1 MFRLIAGFA
10 VRATA
15 LAALCGLS
23 LGVFAAEPTVP
34 YVPTPQEVVDKM
46 LAMAKV
52 TPNDFLIDL
61 GSGDG
66 RIVVT
71 AAKKYGARGFGVDLN
86 PVRIGEAVA
95 NAMKNGV
102 SDRAEFYQRNLFETD
117 LSPASV
123 ITMYLL
129 PRVNMELRPRLLNLQ
144 AGTRI
149 VSHDFDMDDWKPE
162 ETVHLEVKEKYGS
175 AGGTSSVYFWI
186 VPAKVAGNWNWEQS
200 IGGKPQNLELALE
213 QKFQVINGTLRVNGN
228 AVKISEAKLRGDQI
242 AFSATAPMNGAPVK
256 MIFSGRVSGDNIF
269 GSVALSGARGQSQ
282 LEWTAARGAKT
293 GALQVEPVVA
303 AR

>member
-1 MFRLIAGFA
+1 M
-10 VRATA
+10 
-15 LAALCGLS
+15 CS
-23 LGVFAAEPTVP
+23 S
-34 YVPTPQEVVDKM
+34 
-46 LAMAKV
+46 
-52 TPNDFLIDL
+52 DL
-61 GSGDG
+61 
-66 RIVVT
+66 
-71 AAKKYGARGFGVDLN
+71 RGFGVDLN
-86 PVRIGEAVA
+86 PVRIREALE

-149 VSHDFDMDDWKPE
+149 VSHDFDMDDWKAD

-186 VPAKVAGNWNWEQS
+186 VPAKVAGGWNWEQNV
-200 IGGKPQNLELALE
+200 GGKAQNLELALE
-213 QKFQVINGTLRVNGN
+213 QKFQVISGTLRVNGN
-228 AVKISEAKLRGDQI
+228 AVKISDAKLRGDQI
-242 AFSATAPMNGAPVK
+242 VFSAAPSLNGAVVK
-256 MIFSGRVSGDNIF
+256 MSFSGRVSGDNIF

-293 GALQVEPVVA
+293 GALQATPLMAA